1 MAGIEDK
8 NLFMMCEALNPAAL
22 TQLSPAYYVRTCR
35 TDELAVWKAMPFDSP
50 ELANEFAAS
59 MTQYFDEV
67 YANQESEFFTRCL
80 FVCDRRDTPI
90 ATCFGW
96 TCFGWKAYGHVST
109 IQWLKVSKRYEGL
122 GIGRALLSIVMKIF
136 GDRDYPI
143 FLHTQPGSFRAIKL
157 YSDFGFVLLTD
168 ATIGYRQNELADAL
182 PYLQA
187 HMFPDAFHRL
197 RFARAPNEFLEAVKS
212 SPINQF

>member
-35 TDELAVWKAMPFDSP
+35 TDELDVWKAMPFDAP

-67 YANQESEFFTRCL
+67 YAIQASEFFTRCL

-96 TCFGWKAYGHVST
+96 KAYGNVST
-109 IQWLKVSKRYEGL
+109 IHWLKVSKRYEGV
-122 GIGRALLSIVMKIF
+122 GIGRALLSIVMKSF

-197 RFARAPNEFLEAVKS
+197 RFARAPNKFLAAVKS

>member
-8 NLFMMCEALNPAAL
+8 NLFMMCEALSPAAL

-35 TDELAVWKAMPFDSP
+35 TDELDVWKAMPFDSP

-67 YANQESEFFTRCL
+67 YANQASEFFTRCL

-96 TCFGWKAYGHVST
+96 KAYGHVST
-109 IQWLKVSKRYEGL
+109 IHWLKVSKRYEGL
-122 GIGRALLSIVMKIF
+122 GIGRALLSIVMKSF

-197 RFARAPNEFLEAVKS
+197 RFARAPNEFLAAVKS